1 MFDTFFINKE
11 WKQGWTQR
19 RHNRLRSIIVVT
31 ITLRCQDNPAHLS
44 SVVWSSLCSMTPI
57 SGGLQFNPHFPS
69 CDSTQFDS
77 LDFQVIQ
84 ESRARKRL
92 RNV

>member
-1 MFDTFFINKE
+1 
-11 WKQGWTQR
+11 
-19 RHNRLRSIIVVT
+19 
-31 ITLRCQDNPAHLS
+31 
-44 SVVWSSLCSMTPI
+44 MTPI